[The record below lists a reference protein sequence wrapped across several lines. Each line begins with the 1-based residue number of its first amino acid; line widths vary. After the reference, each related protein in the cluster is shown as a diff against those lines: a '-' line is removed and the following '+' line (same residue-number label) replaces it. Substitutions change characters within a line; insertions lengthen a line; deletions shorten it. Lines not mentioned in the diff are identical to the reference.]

1 MCQLVIDSLT
11 SLFCFLQVSNFPDC
25 LQRILQDICGP
36 LKSANPVMSPKIRS
50 LHGLVLLVNCLD
62 DELSQRQSQN
72 VQTQILQNQLPF
84 LSLFLLHAILDFV
97 AATFRKNLKVP
108 TLNWEESG
116 LALFLAFEVLKKT
129 SKLAL
134 EFLKDNDAT
143 KRLVLLTSNSLVPLV
158 S

>member
-1 MCQLVIDSLT
+1 
-11 SLFCFLQVSNFPDC
+11 
-25 LQRILQDICGP
+25 
-36 LKSANPVMSPKIRS
+36 MSPKIRS
-50 LHGLVLLVNCLD
+50 LHGLVLFLNCLD
-62 DELSQRQSQN
+62 DELSQRKIVQN
-72 VQTQILQNQLPF
+72 QNGQTQILQNQLPF

-116 LALFLAFEVLKKT
+116 LALFLAFEVLKKMA
-129 SKLAL
+129 KLAL

>member
-1 MCQLVIDSLT
+1 
-11 SLFCFLQVSNFPDC
+11 
-25 LQRILQDICGP
+25 
-36 LKSANPVMSPKIRS
+36 MSPKIRS
-50 LHGLVLLVNCLD
+50 LHGLILLVNCID
-62 DELSQRQSQN
+62 NELSQRQNQN
-72 VQTQILQNQLPF
+72 VQNQNGQTQILQNQLPF
-84 LSLFLLHAILDFV
+84 LSLFLLHATLDFV

-129 SKLAL
+129 AKLAL